1 MRSILLLPMFFLF
14 VGKFFA
20 QSNLKHLYTIS
31 HKKIQKVAVDNLL
44 NVYSLTDSEIKKYNR
59 QDTLFTRFSEL
70 NYGEIYSADF
80 SNPMRITVFYRDFNK
95 LIILDNTLNYLR
107 NPIDLIED
115 GYNQIHSVC
124 SSYDGGIWMYSR
136 ENFTLDRYTINFQKD
151 RTVPNLNT
159 IIDSDLEVVSMLEKD
174 NKLYLLADNGT
185 LYIFDIFGAYI
196 KSLPLEIKKE
206 FAVFSNIVY
215 WLKNDELNAYDLSM
229 FTERRISLPIKD
241 VKAFSIHSNRVVLLT
256 TDKLTVYSIEN

>member
-1 MRSILLLPMFFLF
+1 MRSILFLPFFLF
-14 VGKFFA
+14 MSNIFA
-20 QSNLKHLYTIS
+20 QSNLKLIYTIS
-31 HKKIQKVAVDNLL
+31 HNNLQKVAVDNLL
-44 NVYSLTDSEIKKYNR
+44 NVYSLTDTEIKKYNR

-115 GYNQIHSVC
+115 GYNQIHAVC

-136 ENFTLDRYTINFQKD
+136 ENFTLNRYTINFQKD

-159 IIDSDLEVVSMLEKD
+159 IIDPELEVVSMLEKD

-196 KSLPLEIKKE
+196 KSLPIGIERE

-229 FTERRISLPIKD
+229 FVERRISLPIKG
-241 VKAFSIHSNRVVLLT
+241 VKGFSLHSNRVVLLT
-256 TDKLTVYSIEN
+256 TDKLAVYSIEN

>member
-1 MRSILLLPMFFLF
+1 MRLSFFLP
-14 VGKFFA
+14 FFLLINPLFGQA
-20 QSNLKHLYTIS
+20 NLKLLYTLNQ
-31 HKKIQKVAVDNLL
+31 KDIQKVAVDNLL
-44 NVYSLTDSEIKKYNR
+44 NVYSLSDTEIKKYNR

-107 NPIDLIED
+107 NPIDLVED
-115 GYNQIHSVC
+115 GFNQIHAVC

-136 ENFTLDRYTINFQKD
+136 ENFTLDRYTINLQKD
-151 RTVPNLNT
+151 RSVPNLNT

-174 NKLYLLADNGT
+174 NRLYLLADNGT

-196 KSLPLEIKKE
+196 KSLPFEIEKE

-215 WLKNDELNAYDLSM
+215 WLKNDVLHAYDLSM
-229 FTERRISLPIKD
+229 FTERSISLPVKG
-241 VKAFSIHSNRVVLLT
+241 VKAFSIHSNRVVLLA
-256 TDKLTVYSIEN
+256 TDKLAVYSIEN